1 MMDAKEEKMLEH
13 YKNVIENRF
22 FAEYDILGFLIF
34 IRRHLNKDNAY
45 IREFADLIAHR
56 ERDRGIVVD
65 CITASIENN
74 YQTEQGSNK
83 VIGYNGLHYEQWE
96 KEWTSL
102 GEKLG
107 IAFDQKII
115 KEITLCIFSLTQ
127 HTHYN
132 DKKGH
137 SGKIDLFQGN
147 DSSLAL
153 ATSTDDIHSPLVG
166 FAKLDNVNFVR
177 ELPAGHLNKP
187 VDTKRTNGKLFLLD
201 DDGYILNV

>member
-1 MMDAKEEKMLEH
+1 ML
-13 YKNVIENRF
+13 
-22 FAEYDILGFLIF
+22 
-34 IRRHLNKDNAY
+34 
-45 IREFADLIAHR
+45 
-56 ERDRGIVVD
+56 IVLQQVSKI
-65 CITASIENN
+65 ITK
-74 YQTEQGSNK
+74 QKKGSKK

-115 KEITLCIFSLTQ
+115 KEITLCIFSLT
-127 HTHYN
+127 HYSQYK

-187 VDTKRTNGKLFLLD
+187 VETKRENGKLFLLD

>member
-1 MMDAKEEKMLEH
+1 MDAKEEKMLEH

-22 FAEYDILGFLIF
+22 FDEYDILGFLIF
-34 IRRHLNKDNAY
+34 IRRHLNKDNVY

-56 ERDRGIVVD
+56 ERDRGLVVN
-65 CITASIENN
+65 CITASIEND
-74 YQTEQGSNK
+74 YQTGKGSKK

-96 KEWTSL
+96 NEWIL
-102 GEKLG
+102 FGKGFGIVFDEK
-107 IAFDQKII
+107 IV
-115 KEITLCIFSLTQ
+115 KEITLCIFSLIHFTQ
-127 HTHYN
+127 YN

-147 DSSLAL
+147 DGSLAL
-153 ATSTDDIHSPLVG
+153 ATSTDDSHSPFVC

-177 ELPAGHLNKP
+177 ELPAGYIRKP
-187 VDTKRTNGKLFLLD
+187 VETIRENGQLQLLD